1 MSVTEN
7 MRQSPTPLTDRKF
20 VYSDTGGQ
28 ANMPVKLR
36 HIMKY
41 TLAGACAAL
50 FIFLDTPL
58 LLALCNMPV

>member
-1 MSVTEN
+1 
-7 MRQSPTPLTDRKF
+7 
-20 VYSDTGGQ
+20 
-28 ANMPVKLR
+28 MPVKLR